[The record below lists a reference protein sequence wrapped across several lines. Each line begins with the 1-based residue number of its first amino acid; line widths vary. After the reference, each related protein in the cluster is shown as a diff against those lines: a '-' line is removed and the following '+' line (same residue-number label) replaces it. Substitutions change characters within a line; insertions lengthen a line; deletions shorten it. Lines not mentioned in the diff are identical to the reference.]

1 MTSTPKRTS
10 KKTKEERNKIL
21 WMIIAAGLFT
31 VFPFSIIQKPIL
43 QFMEYDSL
51 LYNLTLLAI
60 FSVPKLMGLFIYC
73 CTPISKIKGVRT
85 MSILGFIILIFVVL
99 NLNSGLNASGWNG
112 IGYATLAYGGCL
124 FVYYPLTIALFV
136 VSLVRLYNPKKNVS
150 RTTPAKN

>member
-1 MTSTPKRTS
+1 
-10 KKTKEERNKIL
+10 
-21 WMIIAAGLFT
+21 
-31 VFPFSIIQKPIL
+31 
-43 QFMEYDSL
+43 
-51 LYNLTLLAI
+51 
-60 FSVPKLMGLFIYC
+60 
-73 CTPISKIKGVRT
+73 

-112 IGYATLAYGGCL
+112 IGSATLAYGGCL